1 MLQLMYC
8 FQDPVAPSNERR
20 SCPLPETP
28 CWGYFVIRMI
38 CYDGY
43 FPDNRPS
50 IRDLARLARPEE
62 LNERLPLARS
72 HEAGVRGSPVE
83 WRTFDCQQPLVPT
96 DLFVVIAVA
105 IIVIAD

>member
-1 MLQLMYC
+1 MLPLMYC

-28 CWGYFVIRMI
+28 CWGYFIIRMI

-43 FPDNRPS
+43 FPDDRPS

-62 LNERLPLARS
+62 LNERLPVA
-72 HEAGVRGSPVE
+72 
-83 WRTFDCQQPLVPT
+83 LVPRSRC
-96 DLFVVIAVA
+96 AQVA
-105 IIVIAD
+105 RGVANIRLSAATRSN